1 VKRLAVLALLV
12 NCAAGCAT
20 KTFPPSVVDEAL
32 RDALGSEIEY
42 LFDHPL
48 RGAFAN
54 LHLTRA
60 VQLGVSFALG

>member
-32 RDALGSEIEY
+32 GRA

-48 RGAFAN
+48 RGGFAN